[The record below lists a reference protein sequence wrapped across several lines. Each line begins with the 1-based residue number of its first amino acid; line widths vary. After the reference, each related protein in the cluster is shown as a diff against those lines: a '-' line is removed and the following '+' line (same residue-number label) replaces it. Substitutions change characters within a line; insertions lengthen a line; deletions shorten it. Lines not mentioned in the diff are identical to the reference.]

1 MALVIGKKQAA
12 NGIDSQWRDYK
23 DKDGNVLASVLILG
37 NGNKPYQQAIDR
49 IARHG
54 QKIDQIL
61 SGGLT
66 AESLTITDN
75 AGMSEMDAHCLIAAQ
90 YLIVNWRGVEDENG
104 ADVPYSAD
112 TANTVLQQNT
122 DLFLWLIKQAKEI
135 QLDENTQVEETVKK
149 PLPAITGSPKA
160 KAQKKPKPLAKA

>member
-1 MALVIGKKQAA
+1 MALVVGKAQK
-12 NGIDSQWRDYK
+12 NSIDSQWRDYK
-23 DKDGNVLASVLILG
+23 DKDGNVLASVLIRG
-37 NGNKPYQQAIDR
+37 NGHKPYQQAIDR

-75 AGMSEMDAHCLIAAQ
+75 AGMSEMDAHCMIAAQ
-90 YLIVNWRGVEDENG
+90 HLIVNWQGVEDENG

-112 TANTVLQQNT
+112 IASTVLQQNT

-135 QLDENTQVEETVKK
+135 QLDENTQVDETVKK
-149 PLPAITGSPKA
+149 PSPVTSGSSKT
-160 KAQKKPKPLAKA
+160 KAQKKPN